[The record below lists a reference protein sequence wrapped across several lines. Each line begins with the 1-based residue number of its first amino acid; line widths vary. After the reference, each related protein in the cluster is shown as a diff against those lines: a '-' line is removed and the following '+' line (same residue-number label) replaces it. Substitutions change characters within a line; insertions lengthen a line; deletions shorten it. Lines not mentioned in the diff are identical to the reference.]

1 MICCFFFSSRKRHT
15 RGALGIGVQ
24 TCALPIFTGDWAQP
38 GQSSLS
44 RWIGLDIDA
53 VNALPKSRNERI
65 FADEFGVADNRGR
78 SARYYGGQRQSGVA
92 INYPVAISDIAG
104 SEASAVR
111 SEEGRVGKACVITCR
126 NWVS

>member
-1 MICCFFFSSRKRHT
+1 MNTGKTGMGRHQPCTRNFINIFLTLQSSTARVE
-15 RGALGIGVQ
+15 GFPEGVRV
-24 TCALPIFTGDWAQP
+24 PGDWSQP

-104 SEASAVR
+104 SEASAVPDI
-111 SEEGRVGKACVITCR
+111 SGPA
-126 NWVS
+126 VS